1 METITATV
9 VRMGPDWGD
18 GKGVVNLMGDGGISI
33 TAIGPVYGFT
43 PGQALELQGFWKG
56 KDGIGFGRQFQVQEA
71 TVGRPQIGPGLIEWL
86 AQAPGIGKI
95 TAKHI
100 VEHFEGMDAETLL
113 KTIEDPAR
121 LEEIEGLGPTKAKSV
136 SAGAKRRGE
145 RDQLTM
151 DLRDKGVPLAAV
163 ARVLRKFG
171 DNAPEVV
178 QRYPYSLLGVKGI
191 GFKTCDEIALAS
203 GFVSHGSFQRIQA
216 GIIETLDQAAR
227 RGHVYLPV
235 KTLLVSKGRG
245 LTGATRLLTLKETT
259 ISDKLSRIEESGRIH
274 IADGSVYLEKNYRQ
288 EQVIA
293 IRLSDLSAAKVDPI
307 ETGLKPGRL
316 LEITPK
322 NGKAFT
328 LSHDQNYAVS
338 MSCFEPVMVITGGP
352 GTGKSA
358 ITQAIV
364 KLYQSTGLN
373 IELCAPTGR
382 AAQRLSEATGHGA
395 KTIHRLLEYGPQGFA
410 RSRDFPLNCQAL
422 IVDEASMLDTALA
435 ARLFDALPVGCRVVI
450 VGDQDQLPS
459 IGCGTVLRDIIR
471 STKVPVVRLNEIFRQ
486 SAGSRI
492 ATNAQRFIREEPLK
506 YPEHGDP
513 SDFWFH
519 RKNSPGDIIQALGDF
534 LTKHIPAKFGLD
546 PLRDVMVL
554 TPVNGGPLGTVKLNL
569 RLQNL
574 LNPDGQAF
582 SARTGS
588 LRVGDRCMQIK
599 NNYALE
605 VFNGDVGSV
614 LSWDTRKKE
623 AWIKLGPRNVLYTK
637 EHIGGLV
644 PAYACTTHK
653 AQGSEFPAVIGIMDQ
668 SHQWMLR
675 ANLVYTMMT
684 RASHL
689 LVLIGQRGTLER
701 ASRNRQDMDRYTG
714 LAQKLLHP
722 PADLPELNRAEMI
735 SNRLYVCDACQR
747 AFNSDSPQIFEC
759 PECGES
765 DQIRELGDE

>member
-9 VRMGPDWGD
+9 RRMGPDWGD
-18 GKGVVNLMGDGGISI
+18 GKGVVNLRTPDGADI

-43 PGQALELQGFWKG
+43 PGQSLELQGFWKG
-56 KDGIGFGRQFQVQEA
+56 QDSDRFGHQFVVQEA
-71 TVGRPQIGPGLIEWL
+71 TIGRPQIGPGLIEWL

-95 TAKHI
+95 TAKRI

-113 KTIEDPAR
+113 ETIKDPAR
-121 LEEIEGLGPTKAKSV
+121 LEEIEGIGPAKAKSV
-136 SAGAKRRGE
+136 SAGSKKRGE

-171 DNAPEVV
+171 DNAPEVI

-216 GIIETLDQAAR
+216 GVIETLDQAAR

-259 ISDKLSRIEESGRIH
+259 ISNKLTRIEDSGRIR
-274 IADGSVYLEKNYRQ
+274 IVDGSVYLEKNYRQ

-293 IRLSDLSAAKVDPI
+293 IRLSNLSTTKVDPI

-316 LEITPK
+316 LEITPE
-322 NGKAFT
+322 NGEPFT
-328 LSHDQNYAVS
+328 LSHDQNYAVTL
-338 MSCFEPVMVITGGP
+338 SCFEPVMVITGGP
-352 GTGKSA
+352 GTGKTA
-358 ITQAIV
+358 ITRAIV
-364 KLYQSTGLN
+364 QTWIGYLD

-382 AAQRLSEATGHGA
+382 AAQRLSEATGHSA

-410 RSRDFPLNCQAL
+410 RSRDFPLACQAL

-435 ARLFDALPVGCRVVI
+435 ARLFDALPIGCRVVI

-492 ATNAQRFIREEPLK
+492 ATNAQRFIREEPLE
-506 YPEHGDP
+506 YPEHGNP

-519 RKNSPGDIIQALGDF
+519 RKNSPEDIVQALGDF
-534 LTKHIPAKFGLD
+534 LTKHIPAKFSLD
-546 PLRDVMVL
+546 PLKDIMVL

-569 RLQNL
+569 HLQNL

-588 LRVGDRCMQIK
+588 LRVDDRCMQIK

-614 LSWDTRKKE
+614 LSWDARKKE
-623 AWIKLGPRNVLYTK
+623 AWIKLGARDILYTK

-653 AQGSEFPAVIGIMDQ
+653 FQGSQAPAIIGIIDQ

-684 RASHL
+684 RAEQL

-747 AFNSDSPQIFEC
+747 AFNSDSSQIFEC

-765 DQIRELGDE
+765 DQIRELGAGE